1 MVSGTAAT
9 AIQGTIGG
17 TNAISSL
24 TITNGTANGT
34 IEIAN
39 IEGVTG
45 ATAIGNTNTTTI
57 TLDGTAYSTDGTQT
71 YTAAA
76 GQNIDITGV
85 ATFTTSNDNISFA
98 TSGVDLANNGTTTI
112 NTGTAGGT
120 VSFGAAI
127 EGNSASAPFNDL
139 LVITSGTGNVTFTGA
154 IGATNALGGL
164 TVNSSQGNA
173 AITFTSTI
181 GDTGNAGVVGTTAIG
196 NTTTTDLNFNGAT
209 YSFDGTTTITAASGD
224 TIDIGAAATFTTAAD
239 NITFATGN
247 IELANGSNLTVDTGA
262 AGGNITIGEIAV
274 IAQRQ

>member
-1 MVSGTAAT
+1 M
-9 AIQGTIGG
+9 
-17 TNAISSL
+17 
-24 TITNGTANGT
+24 
-34 IEIAN
+34 
-39 IEGVTG
+39 
-45 ATAIGNTNTTTI
+45 
-57 TLDGTAYSTDGTQT
+57 
-71 YTAAA
+71 
-76 GQNIDITGV
+76 
-85 ATFTTSNDNISFA
+85 
-98 TSGVDLANNGTTTI
+98 
-112 NTGTAGGT
+112 
-120 VSFGAAI
+120 
-127 EGNSASAPFNDL
+127 
-139 LVITSGTGNVTFTGA
+139 VITSGTGDVTFTGA

-262 AGGNITIGEIAV
+262 AGGNITI
-274 IAQRQ
+274 